1 MVILDT
7 TTLLLLFFPSALP
20 PIDPGTDAP
29 LLRCKERIELLLGT
43 LSEGKIRILIPT
55 PILSE
60 LLVRAGKD
68 RNKILEA
75 IHNQY
80 EFSIQPFDER
90 AAVELAFLVDKALQS
105 PKPLTDVQTKAKL
118 KFDRQIIAIAKVA
131 GVKTIYSDDKGIY
144 TVGTANGM
152 TVIKTWQLPLPVP
165 KSQMDLSGP
174 GFMDLDGNG
183 NS

>member
-7 TTLLLLFFPSALP
+7 TTLLLLFFPSALAP
-20 PIDPGTDAP
+20 TDPETGAP
-29 LLRCKERIELLLGT
+29 LLRCRERIELLLST
-43 LSEGKIRILIPT
+43 LSDDRTRILIPT

-60 LLVRAGKD
+60 LLVRAGND

-75 IHNQY
+75 LHNQY
-80 EFSIQPFDER
+80 EFSVQPFDER
-90 AAVELAFLVDKALQS
+90 AAVELAFLTDKALQS
-105 PKPLTDVQTKAKL
+105 PKTLTDVETKAKL

-131 GVKTIYSDDKGIY
+131 GVKTIYSDDKGIF

-165 KSQMDLSGP
+165 KAQMDLGGP
-174 GFMDLDGNG
+174 GFMDLDGTAT
-183 NS
+183 